1 MKIPLAS
8 LADLSEDRP
17 LEVDFF
23 GRSVLVIRAG
33 GRINAFA
40 NTCTH
45 AAGPLLFEDGRFRC
59 EWHAATFDARSGQR
73 EDGPAPFPLIRLPT
87 RVEGDTLVYVYGE

>member
-1 MKIPLAS
+1 MKVTLARI
-8 LADLSEDRP
+8 ADIHEDRA

-23 GRSVLVIRAG
+23 GRSILLVKAG
-33 GRINAFA
+33 DRINAFA

-59 EWHAATFDARSGQR
+59 EWHGATFNARSGQR
-73 EDGPAPFPLIRLPT
+73 EDGPGPYPLIRLPT
-87 RVEGDTLVYVYGE
+87 RVEGDDLVYVYGE